1 MRLSCLP
8 LWVAA
13 CAGLALAQTCAQS
26 DATLPA
32 MPLHYPMNSDR
43 YAVQY
48 SLNGAGWT
56 SGTVYVSYYGGTDA
70 SPWRSDSGYSLPY
83 QTSTSSTSPIRPP
96 WETSLSFVNIPAQSN
111 AFVQLRVTKLFGT
124 PFQPSDHVSVRP
136 NAKWMDV
143 DTLPD
148 GTVQISTFTAG
159 NFMGEQFILWWNR
172 GAEGGAV
179 EGLAF
184 FLNPPYQQPTGNGV
198 LTIHAWN
205 DLNGANLTGIDTLD
219 FEGPLAVQ
227 LGGDGTLAYTVPD
240 AIQYI
245 FLGPGAW
252 VQGKLRFDPS
262 TTSPPTTRWIYGP
275 GVLDVSRFNYLDR
288 ACSSDEGLYAL
299 TSTASNAVLDHF
311 HIDGIMIL
319 DHNHAANHSLFN
331 SSVNNVKTL
340 GWNGENA
347 ALRIGNNT
355 TVANSFIRS
364 GDDSLM
370 MWGMGATVTD
380 ATVWQNYN
388 GGVVN
393 LGWSYNSPG
402 TGCAIDGLYV
412 VKTDWQTV
420 TPSWM
425 ALPPTGNP
433 LQGQNNAVFASL
445 MIPGTNFGS
454 GTTPVFQNIFVE
466 DPPQV
471 LFSLKI
477 MPPICADTGMSCP
490 SVDLNKNSG
499 YLYLD
504 IKNLFSPASLGAN
517 SIGFQTVP
525 AGYPNATL
533 IRSKFTLTGS
543 MNIGFTNLFLQ
554 TPDGLWL
561 PLTSADAQS
570 VFQIGTSG
578 SVSLQ
583 YSFGLP

>member
-13 CAGLALAQTCAQS
+13 CAGPALAQTCPLS

-48 SLNGAGWT
+48 SLNGGGWT
-56 SGTVYVSYYGGTDA
+56 GGTVYVSYYGGTDA

-83 QTSTSSTSPIRPP
+83 QTPTSSTSSIRPL

-124 PFQPSDHVSVRP
+124 PFQPSDRVSVRP
-136 NAKWMDV
+136 SVKWMDV
-143 DTLPD
+143 DTLID
-148 GTVQISTFTAG
+148 GTVQISTFTAS
-159 NFMGEQFILWWNR
+159 NFMGEQFILWWSR
-172 GAEGGAV
+172 GAEGGGV

-184 FLNPPYQQPTGNGV
+184 FLNPPYERPTGNGV
-198 LTIHAWN
+198 FTIRSWN
-205 DLNGANLTGIDTLD
+205 DLNGASLSGINTLD
-219 FEGPLAVQ
+219 FEGPLAIQ
-227 LGGDGTLAYTVPD
+227 LGGDGTLAYSVPD
-240 AIQYI
+240 TIQYI

-288 ACSSDEGLYAL
+288 ACPGDEGLYAL

-331 SSVNNVKTL
+331 SFVNNVKTL

-393 LGWSYNSPG
+393 LGWSDNSPG

-412 VKTDWQTV
+412 VKTDWQAV

-425 ALPPTGNP
+425 ALLPSDNP

-445 MIPGTNFGS
+445 MIPGTNFGA
-454 GTTPVFQNIFVE
+454 GQTPVFQNIFVE

-490 SVDLNKNSG
+490 SVDLTKNSG

-504 IKNLFSPASLGAN
+504 IKNLFSPASLAAN
-517 SIGFQTVP
+517 SIGFQIVP
-525 AGYPNATL
+525 GGYPNATP
-533 IRSKFTLTGS
+533 IPSQFTLSGS
-543 MNIGFTNLFLQ
+543 MNIGFTNVFLQ

-570 VFQIGTSG
+570 IFQIGTSG
-578 SVSLQ
+578 NVSLQ
-583 YSFGLP
+583 YSFGLR